1 MAMCMLQSG
10 ESEQLVDMARCLSS
24 PNLMLKASRVPGV
37 LPLFSPCEGQRS
49 RVLVLAKDNNNI
61 CSNGPNSRCTSQEV
75 RRRASRWKTVLLLPQ
90 MASYLGYLWN
100 VLFTLEEDLLPSVNL
115 SRKYP
120 HRSIQ
125 RHASYLIPDIIKL
138 ARVTISAVLV
148 HIHAFWLVCL
158 HVIWSL
164 HYGTLE

>member
-37 LPLFSPCEGQRS
+37 LPLFSPREGQRS

-75 RRRASRWKTVLLLPQ
+75 RRRADERQLYFCLRWLHTWATSGMYCSLWKRIFSRQLIFPE
-90 MASYLGYLWN
+90 N
-100 VLFTLEEDLLPSVNL
+100 TLTDPSRDVPL
-115 SRKYP
+115 
-120 HRSIQ
+120 
-125 RHASYLIPDIIKL
+125 
-138 ARVTISAVLV
+138 T
-148 HIHAFWLVCL
+148 
-158 HVIWSL
+158 
-164 HYGTLE
+164 